1 MTALSLSTG
10 DFVELRGR
18 RWLVQHVDPRRDHNR
33 VKLACIEDDAQ
44 GERLDVVWEAEIAAR
59 RLDEDPWATLGADGT
74 DERSVFGAWLRT
86 IRWNTASAADRTLLQ
101 APFRAGIR
109 LDPYQLLPLR
119 KALELPRVNLLIA
132 DDVGLGKTVEAG
144 LVLRELLLRRR
155 IDFALVA
162 APASMTLQWQDELRA
177 KFGLSFKVVDREFVA
192 AMRRQH
198 GFGVN
203 LWRTGSA
210 FIVSHNL
217 LIDES
222 YAADLREALSAE
234 RSRSLLILDEA
245 HHAAPSGGSRYAT
258 DSQFTTAIRELAPL
272 FEHRLFLSATPHNGH
287 SNSFSALLEM
297 LDPQRFTRGV
307 SVRPRD
313 CDAVMVRRLKSDLK
327 ALGEKFPDRV
337 VEEVVIDGLRQDA
350 PELELARLL
359 SEYQSLREQRLA
371 GLPPRQQ
378 AQARIVFSG
387 LQQRLL
393 SSIPAFLRTLE
404 AHRKAMQ
411 RHAEAAETTTEAAGL
426 EEVALPFALR
436 GVDAPEDLAEEQDA
450 ETAGDETAGEIE
462 AQAEAATTLG
472 TSGASVKV
480 LKSELLLIDRMLT
493 LARKHRYDPDA
504 RVTWLTNW
512 IATEFAPKGKWSGRR
527 LIVFTEWV
535 DTLNWLRTSLEEAIA
550 GTDRAEERIAVITG
564 RTDVEERERIK
575 LAFNEDPAREPVRIL
590 LATDAAREGINL
602 QAWCADLLHFDLPWN
617 PARLEQ
623 RNGRIDRK
631 LQPAPVVTCRYFR
644 YAQRPEDIVLRALV
658 RKTETIRTQLGS
670 LGQVIVDD
678 LQRRLGEGGIRRAEA
693 EIVARRIEAEDGG
706 ERLRRAIDEMDDE
719 REKRLARLKRE
730 DDQLARVLEQSRRAV
745 GVEGGDLEEVVGV
758 ALQRL
763 GVSLPAA
770 HAEAVGA
777 VDTFRLDPAAPAFAH
792 DASWA
797 GVFDEL
803 RKGRPGRRESP
814 AHWRKRMPVRAVAF
828 APPVRDDGRDD
839 PDVVQLHIEHRLVRR
854 LLGRFIAQGFQTDLK
869 RVTVLTGE
877 EARERIVL
885 LGRLCLY
892 GGDAQRLHERIL
904 SVSAWWQER
913 KTAKAKLAPF
923 GAEGEAGT
931 LERLDRALRRD
942 DRPAPE
948 TIERLVRGVRA
959 DVADLLPELEGRADA
974 ERRAAE
980 RDLAANGKRE
990 ADELE
995 RLLKDQRQRIR
1006 KEQAEPDQQ
1015 DLFKEDE
1022 WRQRRADRRAWE
1034 ARLAAIDR
1042 ELASE
1047 PARVRAFYDVA
1058 AHRLEPMGVIYLSA
1072 AQ

>member
-1 MTALSLSTG
+1 MVAIALSTG

-33 VKLACIEDDAQ
+33 VRLACIEDDAQ

-74 DERSVFGAWLRT
+74 DEQSVFSAWLRT

-222 YAADLREALSAE
+222 YVADLRDARSAD

-307 SVRPRD
+307 PVRPRD

-327 ALGEKFPDRV
+327 ALGEKFPDRA
-337 VEEVVIDGLRQDA
+337 VEEVVIDGPPEAA

-404 AHRKAMQ
+404 AHRRAMQ
-411 RHAEAAETTTEAAGL
+411 RHVEAEATADAAAL
-426 EEVALPFALR
+426 EEVALPFAMR
-436 GVDAPEDLAEEQDA
+436 GVDAPEDQAEEQDV
-450 ETAGDETAGEIE
+450 ESPGDEAAGEVE
-462 AQAEAATTLG
+462 AQVEAATMLG
-472 TSGASVKV
+472 SVDASA
-480 LKSELLLIDRMLT
+480 KSLRTELVLIDRMLT
-493 LARKHRYDPDA
+493 LARKHRYDADA
-504 RVTWLTNW
+504 RVVWLADW
-512 IATEFAPKGKWSGRR
+512 IATDFAPKGKWSGRR

-535 DTLNWLRTSLEEAIA
+535 DTLNWLRTCLEEAIA
-550 GTDRAEERIAVITG
+550 KTDRADERIAVITG
-564 RTDVEERERIK
+564 RTDIEERERIK

-631 LQPAPVVTCRYFR
+631 LQPAPTVTCRYFR

-658 RKTETIRTQLGS
+658 RKTETIRSQLGS

-678 LQRRLGEGGIRRAEA
+678 LQRRLGEGGIRRDEAEA
-693 EIVARRIEAEDGG
+693 VARRIEADDGG
-706 ERLRRAIDEMDDE
+706 KRLRVAIDEMDDE

-730 DDQLARVLEQSRRAV
+730 GEQLARVLEQSRRAV

-763 GVSLPAA
+763 GVSLPSI
-770 HAEAVGA
+770 HADAVGA

-792 DASWA
+792 DASWV

-814 AHWRKRMPVRAVAF
+814 AQWRKRMPARAVAF

-877 EARERIVL
+877 EARARIVL

-892 GGDAQRLHERIL
+892 GSDAQRLHERIL

-913 KTAKAKLAPF
+913 KTAKARLAPF
-923 GAEGEAGT
+923 GAEGETGT
-931 LERLDRALRRD
+931 LERLDRALRRGE
-942 DRPAPE
+942 RPASE
-948 TIERLVRGVRA
+948 TVERFVRGVQA
-959 DVADLLPELEGRADA
+959 DVADLLPELQASADA
-974 ERRAAE
+974 ERRDAGK
-980 RDLAANGKRE
+980 DLAANGKRE

-1034 ARLAAIDR
+1034 MRLAAIDK

-1047 PARVRAFYDVA
+1047 PDRVRAFYDVA
-1058 AHRLEPMGVIYLSA
+1058 AHRLEPVGVIYLSP